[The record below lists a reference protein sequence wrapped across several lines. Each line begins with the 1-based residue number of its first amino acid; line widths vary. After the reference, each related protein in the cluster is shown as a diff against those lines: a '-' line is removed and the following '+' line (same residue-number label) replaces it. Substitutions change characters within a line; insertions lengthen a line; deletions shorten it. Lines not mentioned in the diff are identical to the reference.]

1 MLTRR
6 PLLPLVLVLAAIL
19 PALAHAATPAATPA
33 TAPATAPDST
43 AAEPTVEET
52 TLTAVGQAAPA
63 FTVTTLAGAP
73 FALEQQRGKVV
84 LVNWF
89 ATWCPPCR
97 AEMPAL
103 KSRVWERFAADP
115 RFVMISVSR
124 AEDAAK
130 VRAFVAEREL
140 PWTFG
145 LDTERK
151 AYALYADAYIPRNY
165 VIGPDGHI
173 VFQSADF
180 KEEEFGALVEA
191 IAGALSRAG
200 AGADR

>member
-1 MLTRR
+1 MTRR
-6 PLLPLVLVLAAIL
+6 ACLLPLLVLAL
-19 PALAHAATPAATPA
+19 LAAQPTLARATSA
-33 TAPATAPDST
+33 APDSS
-43 AAEPTVEET
+43 AAEPTAEET

-63 FTVTTLAGAP
+63 FTVATLDGAP
-73 FALEQQRGKVV
+73 FALTEQRGKVV

-89 ATWCPPCR
+89 APWCPPCR

-103 KSRVWERFAADP
+103 KSRVWERFGADP

-140 PWTFG
+140 PWIFG

-151 AYALYADAYIPRNY
+151 AYALYAEAYIPRNH
-165 VIGPDGHI
+165 VIGPDGRI

-191 IAGALSRAG
+191 IAAALAGAG

>member
-1 MLTRR
+1 MTRR
-6 PLLPLVLVLAAIL
+6 LYLPLLLLLLAAL
-19 PALAHAATPAATPA
+19 PALAFAATPAVTPAATPAAT
-33 TAPATAPDST
+33 PDST
-43 AAEPTVEET
+43 AAEPTVEES
-52 TLTAVGQAAPA
+52 TLTAVGQPAPA
-63 FTVTTLAGAP
+63 FTVTTLGGAP

-103 KSRVWERFAADP
+103 KSRVWERFATDP

-130 VRAFVAEREL
+130 VRTFVTEREL

-165 VIGPDGHI
+165 VIGPDGRI
-173 VFQSADF
+173 LFQSSDF

-200 AGADR
+200 TGAD